1 MSAEAEAASE
11 AYGKAMYLKAL
22 FQNMTGVK
30 NVPVT
35 IVTDS
40 NSLKES
46 TESDNSCKD
55 KRTAISVSILR
66 EAKDEELI
74 SIDWIEGQEQLE
86 DILTK
91 DSVNSDPLRKVIQS
105 GKFH

>member
-22 FQNMTGVK
+22 FQSMTGVK

-66 EAKDEELI
+66 EAKDEEHI
-74 SIDWIEGQEQLE
+74 SIPILWPTIIIIIEGLWGP
-86 DILTK
+86 
-91 DSVNSDPLRKVIQS
+91 S
-105 GKFH
+105 